1 MEPTIDLDA
10 LYLAQVT
17 LNCLPLVLCGE
28 CTSRMAVQPL
38 QARLG
43 TAWVSFLHHLAKEWT
58 AGARMAFGENGG
70 VRSHNG
76 IVQPLP
82 AYLLGRLPPWPCFAL
97 ADLCDCLLYTSPSPR
112 D

>member
-43 TAWVSFLHHLAKEWT
+43 AAWVSFLHHLAKERT
-58 AGARMAFGENGG
+58 AVARMAGKTAAYAATMASTALYSPCLPTSSG
-70 VRSHNG
+70 VF
-76 IVQPLP
+76 LP
-82 AYLLGRLPPWPCFAL
+82 GL
-97 ADLCDCLLYTSPSPR
+97 ASLSLTCVKR
-112 D
+112 